1 MTPLGKYIWL
11 IKLLQKKDGM
21 TFDEINEKWL
31 ESRKNKE
38 DKNIPILKRTFHN
51 HINAIREE
59 YGIHI
64 VCGSGY
70 RYYIEDSEYEVASK
84 VERLSILNMMNETV
98 SVNRSLFINDYFEI
112 LRDQT
117 VIAIM
122 DAIKAKRKI
131 ILDFHLLSLPEEKY
145 RVMTVAPYQLHYFS
159 QKWFLL
165 GQADGLGLMRIPLFL
180 YTGKVQITNHSYK
193 YPVDYS
199 PEVYGKKIY
208 GITNER
214 IRLDI
219 MIQDLHPE
227 RLNLGKYPM
236 TPFQKEVEYGYNDGK
251 SLPHLNKYNVRV
263 SFDLPRTP
271 FAFYILKSKLD
282 LYAYTVLNDR
292 NPFEFFTEKQY
303 ENDVYYPVVF

>member
-1 MTPLGKYIWL
+1 
-11 IKLLQKKDGM
+11 
-21 TFDEINEKWL
+21 
-31 ESRKNKE
+31 
-38 DKNIPILKRTFHN
+38 
-51 HINAIREE
+51 
-59 YGIHI
+59 
-64 VCGSGY
+64 
-70 RYYIEDSEYEVASK
+70 
-84 VERLSILNMMNETV
+84 MMNETV

-131 ILDFHLLSLPEEKY
+131 LLDYQFLSLPDEKY
-145 RVMTVAPYQLHYFS
+145 RVMTVAPYQLHYFA

-165 GQADGLGLMRIPLFL
+165 GQADELGLMRIPLFL
-180 YTGKVQITNHSYK
+180 YTGEVQITNNSFK

-219 MIQDLHPE
+219 KIQDLHPE

-236 TPFQKEVEYGYNDGK
+236 TPFQKEVEYGYNDGI
-251 SLPHLNKYNVRV
+251 SLPRLYKYNVRV
-263 SFDLPRTP
+263 GFDLPKTP
-271 FAFYILKSKLD
+271 FAFYMLKTKLD
-282 LYAYTVLNDR
+282 LYTYTVLNDR
-292 NPFEFFTEKQY
+292 NPFELFTEKQY